1 MFFARQRAVIGRDRA
16 TMKTPVALVATALT
30 VAILIAASFL
40 IATKTHGENRY
51 GENTLWQLTQPPRHA
66 MAS

>member
-1 MFFARQRAVIGRDRA
+1 
-16 TMKTPVALVATALT
+16 MKTPVALVATALT

-40 IATKTHGENRY
+40 IATKTHGEQRY
-51 GENTLWQLTQPPRHA
+51 GENALWQPTQPPRHV